1 MDLRMERAAQEPQ
14 VDQFPDISSRS
25 KEDKALM
32 GIQEEP
38 DVAKLISDAMALKDK
53 EEQRKALRK
62 IMRQYGDGMG
72 GE

>member
-1 MDLRMERAAQEPQ
+1 
-14 VDQFPDISSRS
+14 
-25 KEDKALM
+25 M